1 MAYTSRNM
9 EQLPNT
15 PRREDS
21 AGPALSV
28 EGSYEPHAFGPGHIP
43 LARLKNFKE
52 VIAGRISF
60 NTPIFLFLA
69 LIDPGS
75 PDSITATQL

>member
-1 MAYTSRNM
+1 MAYTYRNM
-9 EQLPNT
+9 EHLPNT
-15 PRREDS
+15 PGREDS

-43 LARLKNFKE
+43 PACLKNFKE

-60 NTPIFLFLA
+60 TTLIFLL
-69 LIDPGS
+69 LH
-75 PDSITATQL
+75 